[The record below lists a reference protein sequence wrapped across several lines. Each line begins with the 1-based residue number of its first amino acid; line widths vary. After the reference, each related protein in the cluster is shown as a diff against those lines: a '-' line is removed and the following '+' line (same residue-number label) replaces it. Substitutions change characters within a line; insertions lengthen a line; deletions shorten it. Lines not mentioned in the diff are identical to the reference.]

1 MTINLFTGLD
11 KPAEWPSK
19 PLPVACQAMSCEISD
34 PRSRINRPAT
44 TAHGKFSM
52 TLTQLRYLIAIADSG
67 LNITLAAER
76 VYATQPGL
84 SKQLRQ
90 LEDELGF
97 QLFVRKGKSL
107 DTVTL
112 AGEQVL
118 DRARIILAEAAN
130 IRSIAANLRNE
141 AHGELRIATTH
152 TQARFAL
159 PSAIAALNTSYP
171 KVSVHLQPTRDAE
184 VLAQLEAGQVDM
196 AIISSAGAPP
206 ASGIALPAYRW
217 QRVIIAPHGH
227 PLAAGATPPTLEDLA
242 KLPLVSYESS
252 LKSESSLRQA
262 FESAGLLPQI
272 AMTAGDADLIKTYVR
287 AGLGIGVLAEMAIQN
302 SDTDLH
308 TLSADHLFP
317 VCTTWIVLRRD
328 SVLREYMLEFIQH
341 FAPHLGR
348 REVARTV
355 ANDAAD
361 VHWPRIPRWHERDGV
376 SR

>member
-1 MTINLFTGLD
+1 
-11 KPAEWPSK
+11 
-19 PLPVACQAMSCEISD
+19 
-34 PRSRINRPAT
+34 
-44 TAHGKFSM
+44 M

-76 VYATQPGL
+76 VHATQPGL

-107 DTVTL
+107 DMVTH
-112 AGEQVL
+112 AGERVL
-118 DRARIILAEAAN
+118 ERARIILAEAAN

-141 AHGELRIATTH
+141 SHGELRIATTH

-159 PSAIAALNTSYP
+159 PAAIAALSNSYP
-171 KVSVHLQPTRDAE
+171 KVSVHLQPTRDAD
-184 VLAQLEAGQVDM
+184 VLARLEAGQVDM
-196 AIISSAGAPP
+196 AIISSAGPPP

-217 QRVIIAPHGH
+217 QRVIITPIAH
-227 PLAAGATPPTLEDLA
+227 PLAASATPPTLDELA

-252 LKSESSLRQA
+252 LKSESSLRRA
-262 FESAGLLPQI
+262 FETVGLSPRI

-287 AGLGIGVLAEMAIQN
+287 AGLGIGVLAEMAIQD

-308 TLSADHLFP
+308 TLSAGHLFP

-328 SVLREYMLEFIQH
+328 SVLREYMLEFIHH
-341 FAPHLGR
+341 FAPHLER
-348 REVARTV
+348 SDVIRTV
-355 ANDAAD
+355 ANDGAD
-361 VHWPRIPRWHERDGV
+361 VQWSRIPRWHARDGMIA
-376 SR
+376 RT